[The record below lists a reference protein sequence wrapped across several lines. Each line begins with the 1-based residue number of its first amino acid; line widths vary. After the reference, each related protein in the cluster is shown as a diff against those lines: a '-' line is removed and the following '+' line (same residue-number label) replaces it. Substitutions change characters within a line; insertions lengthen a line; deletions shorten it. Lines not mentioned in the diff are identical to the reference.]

1 MKDSYPQIS
10 LTRFCRL
17 FGITRQALYQH
28 FWNQSDLGIEQE
40 LVLQQVKE
48 IRKLHPIIGGRK
60 LYCLLQPFLLE
71 HQIKMGRDALFD
83 LLSANKLLV
92 RKRRRRISTTQS
104 HHWLKKYSNLIK
116 EWNPQKP
123 GELWV
128 ADITYVLIDNGFL
141 YLSLITDAYSHKIMG
156 YYIADTLEA
165 VHTTKALQMALQ
177 NCAVIPYQLIH
188 HSDRG
193 IQYCSTEYVKLL
205 NEYNIRISMTENGD
219 PLENPIAERINGIIK
234 DEYLKHYTIANQ
246 SEAMRLLEVIVCR
259 YNQKRPHQSINMLT
273 PEVVHDQELLVN
285 RKWGKQ
291 KQLANIVNQYQD

>member
-28 FWNQSDLGIEQE
+28 FWNQSDIGVEQE

-92 RKRRRRISTTQS
+92 RKRRRRINTTQS

-116 EWNPQKP
+116 EWHPQKP

-128 ADITYVLIDNGFL
+128 ADITYVLTDNGFL

-156 YYIADTLEA
+156 YYIAETLEA

-177 NCAVIPYQLIH
+177 NCAVMPYQLIH

-193 IQYCSTEYVKLL
+193 IQYCSAEYVKLL

-234 DEYLKHYTIANQ
+234 DEYLKHYIIANQ
-246 SEAMRLLEVIVCR
+246 PEAMRLLEVIVCR
-259 YNQKRPHQSINMLT
+259 YNKKRPHQSINMLT
-273 PEVVHDQELLVN
+273 PEVVHEQQLLVN
-285 RKWGKQ
+285 RKWSKQ
-291 KQLANIVNQYQD
+291 KQLVNIVNQYQD